1 MECFFVNLKKERE
14 VVISKRKKGKKV
26 HPTHKTKKI
35 LRRPTNPQK
44 VCCVNFFQFLLVG
57 GGGVRELVEG
67 KGGGWGLVKKLII
80 IKIIIRKKLPKNN

>member
-1 MECFFVNLKKERE
+1 VLCEFFP
-14 VVISKRKKGKKV
+14 IS
-26 HPTHKTKKI
+26 
-35 LRRPTNPQK
+35 
-44 VCCVNFFQFLLVG
+44 FSG